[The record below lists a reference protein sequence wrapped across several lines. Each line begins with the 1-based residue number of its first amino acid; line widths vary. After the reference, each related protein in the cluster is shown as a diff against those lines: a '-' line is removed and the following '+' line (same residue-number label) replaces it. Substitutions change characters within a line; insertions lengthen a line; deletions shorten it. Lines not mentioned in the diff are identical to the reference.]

1 MARALVEQQ
10 RGEEAMDFLE
20 KAQGVIAK
28 YTGVKYAQQPLLK
41 ASVHRLL
48 VEAEDVKQLQAE
60 CEQQLKV
67 EKRKIERLKLQ
78 QRAREMRG
86 SSSRS
91 KDLDLELVLAVSRGA
106 LQASL
111 PGQSSPEGKS
121 YEDFGLL
128 PGLTV
133 DGSQAFSLESKTAA
147 KATHLPLPRESSPE
161 RQGEERQAHDVPS
174 TSPQGTIDNVQIEDL
189 DPQLILAVVKSAFA
203 ATKNCLLRDSS
214 SLRSPTSAT
223 ISSHGEATDDEDISS
238 IGTGGSVKRVSFCTS
253 PPQVLEY
260 ELYHTE
266 PKKPRSTNISAFINF
281 DTFDKKRRMWKK
293 KLGKLTGDDEE
304 SAAPGQGAQSLTRVV
319 KKVGQTC

>member
-1 MARALVEQQ
+1 MHTLANRLGHPEIFGEWRVESCLVMARALVEQQ

-147 KATHLPLPRESSPE
+147 KATHLPLPRESFP
-161 RQGEERQAHDVPS
+161 A
-174 TSPQGTIDNVQIEDL
+174 
-189 DPQLILAVVKSAFA
+189 
-203 ATKNCLLRDSS
+203 
-214 SLRSPTSAT
+214 
-223 ISSHGEATDDEDISS
+223 
-238 IGTGGSVKRVSFCTS
+238 GSRIRIK
-253 PPQVLEY
+253 
-260 ELYHTE
+260 
-266 PKKPRSTNISAFINF
+266 
-281 DTFDKKRRMWKK
+281 
-293 KLGKLTGDDEE
+293 
-304 SAAPGQGAQSLTRVV
+304 
-319 KKVGQTC
+319 